1 MRLFATVPLQG
12 GALEMLTNKPGKL
25 DLGFDFFFKTALCHD
40 IDSSAA
46 GGQMML
52 FFWPS

>member
-1 MRLFATVPLQG
+1 MPLQG

-25 DLGFDFFFKTALCHD
+25 DLGFDLKKHFFKGTALCHD